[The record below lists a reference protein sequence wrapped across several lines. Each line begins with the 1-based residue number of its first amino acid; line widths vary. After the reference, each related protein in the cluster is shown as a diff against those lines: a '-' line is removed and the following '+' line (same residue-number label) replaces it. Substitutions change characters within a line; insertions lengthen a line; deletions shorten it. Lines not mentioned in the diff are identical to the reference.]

1 MSLKNYFAI
10 AEQVNSVSG
19 LTGQQIGGEV
29 ESVGYHEQDIKFEQ
43 RLIPRVD
50 FSKPENFARYGLA
63 SEYYDGALKRIY
75 GAFPYDGSR
84 KERLEWENESL
95 DIDLY
100 IYENLYPRTNGYIIF
115 SAEGW
120 GTGNMADGYGS
131 SSTNEYIHFYGGPH
145 ANETGFTP
153 YATKFTGSN
162 YYEPAKNRESNLKY
176 DIADNGVSV
185 EFWLKKKSFL
195 TSLTRKE
202 VIFDL
207 WNGQPSSSA
216 DYGRLRIQLT
226 GATSGLSPFRV
237 TLLSGSTGIY
247 DTSVGAATFTSA
259 SVADDKW
266 HHYGFTFK
274 SASAGLQTRF
284 YVDGELNNEVITGSG
299 FQEVTGALQAYI
311 GALIAAPSASTAL
324 AGYGKMS
331 ASLDEFR
338 YWKTQ
343 RSSKGIGRYWFT
355 QVGGGTNTDPEPF
368 IESIGDVNTLLGVY
382 FKFNEGITGVTAT
395 AQTVLDYSGRITNGS
410 WTGYTKSSRNTG
422 SAIVISA
429 AAIKEYKDPIIYSFH
444 PAVVALS
451 SSLEISGSDYD
462 ASNAANIYN
471 SIPQWIREEDE
482 EGQNN
487 TRYLTQ
493 IMASYFDDFQLKAR
507 ALTDLKTVEYPSGS
521 QKPLPFAA
529 RLLNSHGFVAPDI
542 FLDADILEKLADRS
556 EFRVYEKTLNDIK
569 NTIYQNIYN
578 NLSYIYK
585 TKGTEKSFRN
595 LIRCFGIDDELVKI
609 NLYASDVESE
619 MRSNRRN
626 VAVPDKFVNFNT
638 EQNLP
643 GTVIQFQNPADTT
656 NTAGYIS
663 GSGNLRNGYAFTLE
677 AEVVF
682 PQKISAASLGY
693 QDTNIISASLF
704 GVHGNAGVDEASPRW
719 PSYAGNEDVVNFQV
733 YAVRDEI
740 ESDNVRFMLTGTSG
754 LTTVVP
760 RLTSSLFEDVYTDT
774 NWNLAVRVRP
784 ESYPYTNVAGV
795 TPTNYVVELH
805 GINVDAGVVLNEF
818 TVTGALASPGAG
830 REYAFVT
837 GSRRVFA
844 GAHRTNFTGALRTPS
859 DVKLNSCRYWLNY
872 LDDETLAAHGH
883 DTANAGTSTPHFYAF
898 PFNSSASFG
907 EVVDFDT
914 LVFNWEFS
922 TNTSSNASG
931 QFSVADE
938 SSGSNAV
945 ATATNGWLGSLL
957 NQQYSAKG
965 FHFTP
970 SSTTAIDKD
979 YVIAARQT
987 LPENIYSTDM
997 VTVFN
1002 QAEQEV
1008 YNVDSR
1014 PVNYYFA
1021 FEKSLYQNIS
1031 EEILNYFATLKD
1043 LNTLIGAPV
1052 NRYRQEYK
1060 GLKFLREKFFATVAN
1075 PTIDFD
1081 KFYEFYKWFDSALTV
1096 MLQQLVPASTDFA
1109 SNVRTMIES
1118 HVLERSKYQS
1128 KFPFLEGKDGP
1139 IEGTT
1144 SGTGNDAAAM
1154 MSQQYNA
1161 TAPFSSNTAYSRRQV
1176 GSSAPMAT
1184 KQWSKI
1190 HAPPSGEQSENS
1202 YWWKEEA
1209 NRAQNPTLKESD
1221 TATNNVRQEI
1231 LTTIRGQRSLL
1242 ANSPA
1247 RFGVQG
1253 GVTVGGVGFH
1263 PNKHPTF
1270 VMDATAPA
1278 GRLVPGTNL
1287 PVNIMLSF
1295 QSDVEELIDT
1305 KDVYYPGSKQR
1316 LGFGINPDINRPA
1329 PGTSNKSSTKNR
1341 MDGNILTPFSLYS
1354 SSVKSGFN
1362 EEVISMYHSGVT
1374 ITNLHHDIVNSN
1386 DVPMQGPFTEK
1397 YVGGWQYRHQP
1408 LNTYKASNPGTNYL
1422 DDRDTRA
1429 EGWMLKL
1436 GLCEAAVSYGSGA
1449 LGIVGPQYPDASS
1462 PSGSAPKG
1470 YLFDRPKANLAREE
1484 YAKRPVNI
1492 RNIKM
1497 TTGSTIIGNYEHN
1510 YQVVQTT
1517 GRELNDPYFNDQSF
1531 NFAPYPETLAT
1542 RGRFPMMIPTTG
1554 TATVNNS
1561 HPVIKTKITM
1571 TASVNMG
1578 HPFPGGVVLMG
1589 GQQSLFA
1596 NANNQTLSITISCSN
1611 NTLNNKFVG
1620 SSATAE
1626 IIGWGGQLSSTPNSM
1641 ARVMSFQSQSAPS
1654 KPTFVVHYE
1663 RTTTDTTVTYANFIT
1678 SSGFHNIT
1686 VDLDDNGTSGAT
1698 SVTTYLNGVVVS
1710 PTTTQLGL
1718 GSLKTG
1724 SFTGGSYAVK
1734 LFGGESLSSGANNR
1748 LTTFVSGAIAS
1759 IGFSKGT
1766 GQSISDFYQ
1775 TSGSTKDS
1783 YGRLTA
1789 ENFTGPAR
1797 PSVYKTQHFF
1807 TASVVTG
1814 TLTFEDVLNPGTY
1827 ISPGGS
1833 FKSFVSSSMSA
1844 ANQTKIGGGSK
1855 VYTWSGPPEGL
1866 GNTGG
1871 TLNYLLP
1878 SRTGSNSQHTV
1889 FVNRFAGSGYEVMSL
1904 GYMDPAHEA
1913 FSVYNALPYH
1923 NLSLRNYGLS
1933 GSASIDTSVFGKTIT
1948 VRDQINKLRGL
1959 DQRAT
1964 LHCGQFGH
1972 DAAYGS
1978 VPASTYVT
1986 TPSWHKTN
1994 RNPRKR
2000 IVSASGGYITGTVY
2014 DNLYVQHQIPRSTQ
2028 QYSWITASLA
2038 SGSTI
2043 FGLESPSCTTANS
2056 LTQLISGA
2064 VMPER
2069 AYYSAS
2075 YQQNFQGW
2083 NGRMVAT
2090 DIDISTHTHRANREL
2105 RPFGTSI
2112 YTTPPKSIQFPDN
2125 PAVYAPM
2132 EAGTYSA
2139 RLFRTTATHDSV
2151 PLSSKGTTINI
2162 GSASAWDAVIG
2173 DSGVNTKAFTFSTW
2187 IYLVKPD
2194 YPWTNTV
2201 KTIFNFGDV
2210 GSGGAG
2216 FVGQR
2221 MAGIGSASLD
2231 AALTTNRLGFTVVG
2245 AGPVLHGVCTSR
2257 EVGGPDF
2264 AFNEWH
2270 HIAITQKAG
2279 DPGGGAG
2286 SSITYLKIY
2295 VDGEEDTI
2303 ILPSTAELNSPLAI
2317 AGADA
2322 SLGEAGSFND
2332 SSAMDSFM
2340 ADVAIWDDELS
2351 AAEITTLYN
2360 NGRPIDLYTAAP
2372 SSTDLI
2378 AWWRF
2383 DQFASHGKRGDTT
2396 QLVYNRAPTPLA
2408 TTDARITGTM
2418 DQHTVTPQ
2426 AGIQFSRFSPNS
2438 VDGLNILNNTRNGAY
2453 GWPTWK
2459 QIRTG
2464 EHPVARQLRSLN
2476 KIGVLLPPPRV
2487 PTFTHAY
2494 SGSNIVA
2501 SYFNGYVDGIRSQTF
2516 VDYTEQPLAG
2526 ESRPVYFTFQDNTAN
2541 SNPINN
2547 MVVKV
2552 SLGNT
2557 LDYFTNQGL
2566 NNRLN
2571 LGKEVDTGHAYNTV
2585 ANFTVNSGLSTVVN
2599 YGQRVYPAAENA
2611 YRTDVR
2617 TRTKFG
2623 LSGIWN
2629 KERSLRSNP
2638 GLASSSFRPANPD
2651 GIIFHPS
2658 QSIWPLDGHNDYRTT
2673 SNILPTASSGYEAW
2687 INSASIYIQTPGEL
2701 QSYYPRYY
2709 GSPWG
2714 HSSSAPGKYNSPDI
2728 GLQPGAM
2735 YNFPLV
2741 FGSASTSTGIKP
2753 VIAGDAEFR
2762 MGSKVPYQD
2771 NQTYEEFIRLKG
2783 KDYSII
2789 PEFRISPLIP
2799 KYLNTF
2805 QGDFLAQIPEMFS
2818 LTGAL
2823 IPNSSGS
2830 WNGGGFFKV
2839 YSNSDFLKYFRV
2851 VDNDIEEQRSGDL
2864 TITRDKMTLS
2874 CKGLLKLRPYKG
2886 FYPAERTNE
2895 LAVLF
2900 KNTCGALMNERKST
2914 LNMDQR
2920 TRIPMEMTYA
2930 PGIMFNTIKSGLA
2943 VSSWTL
2949 TNVSQSSGGSG
2960 MVALRTGSW
2969 AAVGT
2974 NQAGYVHMAPVPGR
2988 PGGGVLG
2995 GSAQYYLTQQ
3005 CPVVGDISAAFA
3017 DAVSGNAGYIIN
3029 KVPFETL
3036 YRPANFFNATNIA
3049 SLTGSTGRL
3058 GGNEL
3063 SLLYD
3068 TAPSQSLAHGGGAS
3082 SYIFPIGSIGAAPSL
3097 GAGLGQA
3104 GVGINNYQ
3112 STRQYD
3118 LAIDNFLCATSD
3130 FFVNDFTNFVSAREE
3145 DFSTVTS
3152 GSQYKLEVEVY
3163 RTSLS
3168 GSSNSIR
3175 EPDTGSFEMYA
3186 RADGFGQPI
3195 AGRAISDYHYGTLGH
3210 VTPPYFDGPAKATMT
3225 YTAQY
3230 TGQPT
3235 LDDIIANTT
3244 VVYDR
3249 IQPYWAQN
3257 RIAPKGGT
3265 MNLDSSY
3272 NFFEKITEVPEGT
3285 TEQKF
3290 RWLIQSKY
3298 ETPVINMSNTSCSIP
3313 PASNMPK
3320 IKATGSSVSPATL
3333 NTLGLWHQRGEVP
3346 KKAENGVF
3354 ATIVSQDS
3362 PNSGSSLA
3370 KVVGFPV
3377 GNPQRV
3383 GAVRSDFVFEEA
3395 VVAIPFRIVSN
3406 QRRFINLTTPH
3417 AKKTASYH
3425 KMVAAMNKYNFPPGL
3440 DFTKFASVTPV
3451 LMYVFEFQTVLSQ
3464 QDVADIWQNVLPKI
3478 GESFATSD
3486 IVVEEQ
3492 ELLPL
3497 LSEGQEDLRW
3507 MVFKVKK
3514 RVAIDFE
3521 RNRRS
3526 MVTPHTGALAVSI
3539 NEKYSYN
3546 WPYDYCS
3553 LVELAQIEQNVQW
3566 VSRDLRGEE
3575 PVVIE
3580 NFPDP
3585 RDAMVPG
3592 VPDAPQNQGPSAA
3605 PAPLDIESEV
3615 PNEVPHLIPPPSV
3628 PEATPGEVPVP
3639 PVFDPQMDVLP
3650 QKSGGKK
3657 RNVTLQLKGK
3667 QGKDIKK

>member
-10 AEQVNSVSG
+10 AERVNSVSG
-19 LTGQQIGGEV
+19 LTGQEIGGEV

-43 RLIPRVD
+43 RMIPRVD

-75 GAFPYDGSR
+75 GSFPYDGSR
-84 KERLEWENESL
+84 QERLEWENESL

-145 ANETGFTP
+145 ANDTGFTP

-162 YYEPAKNRESNLKY
+162 YYEPVKNRESNLKY

-185 EFWLKKKSFL
+185 EFWLKKRSFL
-195 TSLTRKE
+195 PSLTRKE

-237 TLLSGSTGIY
+237 TLLSGTTGVY
-247 DTSVGAATFTSA
+247 DMSVGDATFTSA

-266 HHYGFTFK
+266 HHYGLTFK

-284 YVDGELNNEVITGSG
+284 YVDGELNNEVISGSG

-368 IESIGDVNTLLGVY
+368 VDTIGDVNTLLGVY
-382 FKFNEGITGVTAT
+382 FKFNEGITGVTST
-395 AQTVLDYSGRITNGS
+395 DRTVLDYSGRITNGS
-410 WTGYTKSSRNTG
+410 WTGYTPSSRNTG

-429 AAIKEYKDPIIYSFH
+429 AAIKEFKDPIIYNFH

-462 ASNAANIYN
+462 AGNAANIYN

-507 ALTDLKTVEYPSGS
+507 ALTDLKSVEYPSGS

-595 LIRCFGIDDELVKI
+595 LIRCFGIDDELVKV

-643 GTVIQFQNPADTT
+643 GTVIQFQNPANTT

-677 AEVVF
+677 AEVLF
-682 PQKISAASLGY
+682 PQKISPASLGY

-733 YAVRDEI
+733 YAVRDEL

-805 GINVDAGVVLNEF
+805 GINVDAGVVLHEF

-957 NQQYSAKG
+957 NQQYSARG

-1008 YNVDSR
+1008 YNIDSR

-1144 SGTGNDAAAM
+1144 SGTGNQAAAM
-1154 MSQQYNA
+1154 LQQQMRA
-1161 TAPFSSNTAYSRRQV
+1161 TAMMRSNAAYSRRQV
-1176 GSSAPMAT
+1176 GSSTPMPT

-1190 HAPPSGEQSENS
+1190 HAPPSGEQSENA

-1209 NRAQNPTLKESD
+1209 NRAQNPTLTEAD

-1305 KDVYYPGSKQR
+1305 KDVYYPGSKLR
-1316 LGFGINPDINRPA
+1316 LGFGINPDINRGA
-1329 PGTSNKSSTKNR
+1329 PGASNKSSTQNR
-1341 MDGNILTPFSLYS
+1341 MDGNILAPFSLYS

-1362 EEVISMYHSGVT
+1362 QEVISMYHSGVT

-1408 LNTYKASNPGTNYL
+1408 LNVYNASNPGANNL
-1422 DDRDTRA
+1422 DDRATRA

-1449 LGIVGPQYPDASS
+1449 LGIVGPQYPDPSS

-1542 RGRFPMMIPTTG
+1542 RGRFPLFVPLSPGDPSSVLFEAADETYIDAGNAAAWITAFNKSYLQGITLSCWFNATTAVDSSRMWSIGQIQFGVSRSPGISVMIRNTG
-1554 TATVNNS
+1554 SGGLIVIWVYGVAGAYCTAYSNTFTNGVWNNLVVTIPPS
-1561 HPVIKTKITM
+1561 
-1571 TASVNMG
+1571 ALNG
-1578 HPFPGGVVLMG
+1578 GGGVPKIYMNGVDDTDYT
-1589 GQQSLFA
+1589 A
-1596 NANNQTLSITISCSN
+1596 D
-1611 NTLNNKFVG
+1611 VG
-1620 SSATAE
+1620 SPDWTTLA
-1626 IIGWGGQLSSTPNSM
+1626 
-1641 ARVMSFQSQSAPS
+1641 
-1654 KPTFVVHYE
+1654 
-1663 RTTTDTTVTYANFIT
+1663 TTDPLLQGMRIGDSPTV
-1678 SSGFHNIT
+1678 SVSGPPYDGYLCD
-1686 VDLDDNGTSGAT
+1686 VAVWQGEGDAAGAT
-1698 SVTTYLNGVVVS
+1698 SIYNGGVRPVLTAIDIAPGGTDSLISWHKLGNGLSDSTGGNFYDTVDNTNFQGSPFNFDSSNGIRKVS
-1710 PTTTQLGL
+1710 PTVAKCFLPCTPLNT
-1718 GSLKTG
+1718 
-1724 SFTGGSYAVK
+1724 
-1734 LFGGESLSSGANNR
+1734 E
-1748 LTTFVSGAIAS
+1748 
-1759 IGFSKGT
+1759 
-1766 GQSISDFYQ
+1766 
-1775 TSGSTKDS
+1775 
-1783 YGRLTA
+1783 TA
-1789 ENFTGPAR
+1789 
-1797 PSVYKTQHFF
+1797 
-1807 TASVVTG
+1807 
-1814 TLTFEDVLNPGTY
+1814 NPG
-1827 ISPGGS
+1827 G
-1833 FKSFVSSSMSA
+1833 A
-1844 ANQTKIGGGSK
+1844 
-1855 VYTWSGPPEGL
+1855 
-1866 GNTGG
+1866 
-1871 TLNYLLP
+1871 LNYLLP

-1913 FSVYNALPYH
+1913 LSVYNALPYH
-1923 NLSLRNYGLS
+1923 NLSLLDYGLS
-1933 GSASIDTSVFGKTIT
+1933 GSASVDPLAAKTIT
-1948 VRDQINKLRGL
+1948 VIDQIGKNRGL

-1978 VPASTYVT
+1978 VVASTYVT

-2028 QYSWITASLA
+2028 QYAWVSASLDKGN
-2038 SGSTI
+2038 SKRGPSTI

-2069 AYYSAS
+2069 TYYSAS

-2105 RPFGTSI
+2105 RPFEASI
-2112 YTTPPKSIQFPDN
+2112 YTTPPKAVPDA
-2125 PAVYAPM
+2125 PAVYAPL

-2139 RLFRTTATHDSV
+2139 RLFRTTANRGED
-2151 PLSSKGTTINI
+2151 GTTINI

-2187 IYLVKPD
+2187 IYLVAPEPD
-2194 YPWTNTV
+2194 YPWFDTN
-2201 KTIFNFGDV
+2201 KTIFNFGSV
-2210 GSGGAG
+2210 VANGI
-2216 FVGQR
+2216 GQR
-2221 MAGIGSASLD
+2221 FLAIGSASLD
-2231 AALTTNRLGFTVVG
+2231 AALTTPRLGFGVVG

-2257 EVGGPDF
+2257 EVGGADF

-2322 SLGEAGSFND
+2322 SLGRAPDAPTAG
-2332 SSAMDSFM
+2332 MDSFM

-2418 DQHTVTPQ
+2418 AQHTVTPQ

-2501 SYFNGYVDGIRSQTF
+2501 SYFNGYVDGIKSQTF

-2638 GLASSSFRPANPD
+2638 GLASSSFRPANPF
-2651 GIIFHPS
+2651 GTIFHPS

-2673 SNILPTASSGYEAW
+2673 SNILPTASSGYTTW
-2687 INSASIYIQTPGEL
+2687 FQSASIYIQTPGEL

-2714 HSSSAPGKYNSPDI
+2714 HSSSAPAKYKSPDI
-2728 GLQPGAM
+2728 GLLPGAM

-2741 FGSASTSTGIKP
+2741 FGSASTSTAIKP

-2830 WNGGGFFKV
+2830 WNGGSFFKV

-2914 LNMDQR
+2914 ENMDQR

-2974 NQAGYVHMAPVPGR
+2974 NQAGYVQMAPVPGR
-2988 PGGGVLG
+2988 LGGGVLG
-2995 GSAQYYLTQQ
+2995 GSAKYYLTQQ
-3005 CPVVGDISAAFA
+3005 CPVVGDISASFA

-3082 SYIFPIGSIGAAPSL
+3082 SYIFPIGSIAASPSL
-3097 GAGLGQA
+3097 AAGLGQA

-3168 GSSNSIR
+3168 GATNSIR

-3195 AGRAISDYHYGTLGH
+3195 AGRAISNYHYGTLGH

-3406 QRRFINLTTPH
+3406 QRRFINLMTPD
-3417 AKKTASYH
+3417 AKKTTSYH

-3440 DFTKFASVTPV
+3440 DFTKFASVNPV

-3486 IVVEEQ
+3486 IVVEET

-3526 MVTPHTGALAVSI
+3526 MITPHTGALAVSI

-3553 LVELAQIEQNVQW
+3553 LVELAQVEQNVQW
-3566 VSRDLRGEE
+3566 VSRDLRSEE

-3585 RDAMVPG
+3585 RAAG
-3592 VPDAPQNQGPSAA
+3592 ERLAPDPRAAGERLAPGPSAA
-3605 PAPLDIESEV
+3605 PTPLDIESEV
-3615 PNEVPHLIPPPSV
+3615 PNEVPHLTPPPSI
-3628 PEATPGEVPVP
+3628 PETTPGEVPVP
-3639 PVFDPQMDVLP
+3639 PVFDPQKDVLP